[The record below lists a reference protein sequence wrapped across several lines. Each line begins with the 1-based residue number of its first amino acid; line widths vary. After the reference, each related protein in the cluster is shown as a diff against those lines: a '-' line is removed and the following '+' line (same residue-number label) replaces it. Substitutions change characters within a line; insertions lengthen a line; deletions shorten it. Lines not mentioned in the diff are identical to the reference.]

1 MPGKAVTIE
10 GSSSLPVRNP
20 HQREVRSWSRDPGAK
35 HTPLMA
41 PPALSTRDTRTLQP
55 SIYHLPIQQHSPSLP
70 LIRFSRYYSL
80 APALPTLDSLILDLP
95 FFLSSFLF
103 PFLFLLFPL
112 LVCFKPYT
120 FSVSRFLFSSLRQ
133 RSSRFPS
140 GLLPFHPNPSLFLS
154 LSLQLTVFLIPFPV
168 LRVFYIA
175 PRLEGCCIER
185 TIR

>member
-1 MPGKAVTIE
+1 
-10 GSSSLPVRNP
+10 
-20 HQREVRSWSRDPGAK
+20 
-35 HTPLMA
+35 MA

-133 RSSRFPS
+133 RPSRFPS
-140 GLLPFHPNPSLFLS
+140 GLLPFHPNPSLF
-154 LSLQLTVFLIPFPV
+154 F
-168 LRVFYIA
+168 IA
-175 PRLEGCCIER
+175 LASTYCLFNSVSGSPRLLYR
-185 TIR
+185 TTARGLLYRENDSLESRSRR